1 MKKDIRFVASPPAV
15 VHAMLDLARVGP
27 GDLVFDLGSGD
38 GRLSIAAAR
47 LGARSVGVDI
57 DASLTTRSRENARLA
72 GQQER
77 TEFRTGNLFDAD
89 LQGATVVVLYLLHA
103 VNRRLLPKLRREL
116 SPGTRLVS
124 HSFDM
129 GEWSAE
135 RRITVQD
142 KWIFLWTL

>member
-15 VHAMLDLARVGP
+15 VDAMLDLARVGP

-57 DASLTTRSRENARLA
+57 DASLITRSRENARLA

-103 VNRRLLPKLRREL
+103 VNRQLLPKLRREL